1 MYNFPHT
8 QQSDDGAVAMKE
20 PVGPQIL
27 VVDDDASMVRMLRHR
42 LEREGYR
49 VASASNG
56 EEGLSLIRN
65 EVFNLVVTD
74 MKMPKLR
81 GDELAKAISQFNPEI
96 PVIIMTAYGEVG
108 EAVKLMQDGIFHYVT
123 KPFDVEELMGRIR
136 KALDRHRTTTEV
148 KQVRTRIMNRRKSD
162 FIVGSCP
169 KIEELLTQISIVA
182 QNDVPVIIYGESG
195 TGKELVARAIHYTGK
210 RADRPFIVENCGAI
224 PENLIENEL
233 FGHVKGAYTDA
244 RTDQKGLFEEAHG
257 GTLFLDEIG
266 ELPLALQVKFLRVL
280 QDGEF
285 KRIGST
291 KSVKV
296 DVRVIA
302 ATNKDLI
309 QAIAEKTFR
318 EDLFYRLNVIP
329 IHIPPLRERK
339 EDIPLLI
346 NHFLQEFNKELGKGV
361 EGFSPAAI
369 QKMMTYQWPG
379 NIRELKNKVKQAM
392 VLTRNNVITAE
403 DLFFHVPVSSN
414 KFQSFKEAKREF
426 EKEYISQV
434 LRICQGN
441 ISQAARLAKKD
452 RKDFYDV
459 MKKYGIQPET
469 FRKQAQQ
476 NQQQQATH

>member
-1 MYNFPHT
+1 MN
-8 QQSDDGAVAMKE
+8 E
-20 PVGPQIL
+20 PTGSQVL
-27 VVDDDASMVRMLRHR
+27 VVDDDASMQRMLRQR
-42 LEREGYR
+42 LEREGYA
-49 VASASNG
+49 VQTAPNG
-56 EEGLSLIRN
+56 EEGLNLIRK
-65 EVFNLVVTD
+65 EVFNLIITD
-74 MKMPKLR
+74 LRMPKLR
-81 GDELAKAISQFNPEI
+81 GEELVRAVSQFNPNI
-96 PVIIMTAYGEVG
+96 PIIVMTAYGEVN
-108 EAVKLMQDGIFHYVT
+108 EAVELMQDGIYHYVT
-123 KPFDVEELMGRIR
+123 KPFDVEDLVLKVKR
-136 KALDRHRTTTEV
+136 ALDKQITTSEAR
-148 KQVRTRIMNRRKSD
+148 QVRNKIMSRRKSD
-162 FIVGSCP
+162 YIVGSCP

-195 TGKELVARAIHYTGK
+195 TGKELVSRAIHYTGK
-210 RADRPFIVENCGAI
+210 RADRPFVVENCGAI

-266 ELPLALQVKFLRVL
+266 ELPTTTQVKFLRVL

-291 KSVKV
+291 RPIRV

-309 QAIAEKTFR
+309 QAIADKSFR

-329 IHIPPLRERK
+329 VHIPPLRERK

-346 NHFLQEFNKELGKGV
+346 NHFLTEFNKELGKAV

-459 MKKYGIQPET
+459 MKKYGIQPEA
-469 FRKQAQQ
+469 FRKQ
-476 NQQQQATH
+476 QAS

>member
-1 MYNFPHT
+1 M
-8 QQSDDGAVAMKE
+8 S
-20 PVGPQIL
+20 
-27 VVDDDASMVRMLRHR
+27 
-42 LEREGYR
+42 
-49 VASASNG
+49 
-56 EEGLSLIRN
+56 
-65 EVFNLVVTD
+65 
-74 MKMPKLR
+74 
-81 GDELAKAISQFNPEI
+81 
-96 PVIIMTAYGEVG
+96 
-108 EAVKLMQDGIFHYVT
+108 
-123 KPFDVEELMGRIR
+123 
-136 KALDRHRTTTEV
+136 
-148 KQVRTRIMNRRKSD
+148 RRKSD

-210 RADRPFIVENCGAI
+210 RADRPFVVENCGAI

-266 ELPLALQVKFLRVL
+266 ELPLPLQVKFLRVL

-291 KSVKV
+291 RAIKV

-309 QAIAEKTFR
+309 QAISEKTFR

-329 IHIPPLRERK
+329 IHLPPLRDRK

-346 NHFLQEFNKELGKGV
+346 NHFLTEFNKELGKNV

-441 ISQAARLAKKD
+441 ISQAARLARKD

-459 MKKYGIQPET
+459 MKKYGIQPEV
-469 FRKQAQQ
+469 FRKQ
-476 NQQQQATH
+476 QAG

>member
-1 MYNFPHT
+1 MN
-8 QQSDDGAVAMKE
+8 E
-20 PVGPQIL
+20 PTGSQVL
-27 VVDDDASMVRMLRHR
+27 VVDDDASMQRMLRQR
-42 LEREGYR
+42 LEREGYA
-49 VASASNG
+49 VQTAPDG
-56 EEGLSLIRN
+56 EEGLDLIRKEVFSLII
-65 EVFNLVVTD
+65 TD
-74 MKMPKLR
+74 MRMPKLR
-81 GDELAKAISQFNPEI
+81 GDELVRAVAQFNPNI
-96 PVIIMTAYGEVG
+96 PIIVMTAYAEVD
-108 EAVKLMQDGIFHYVT
+108 EAVQLMRDGLYHYVT
-123 KPFDVEELMGRIR
+123 KPFDVEDLVTKVK
-136 KALDRHRTTTEV
+136 KALDQEITSSEAR
-148 KQVRTRIMNRRKSD
+148 QVRTKIVSRRKSD
-162 FIVGSCP
+162 YIVGACS

-210 RADRPFIVENCGAI
+210 RSDRPFVVENCGAI
-224 PENLIENEL
+224 PETLIENEL

-266 ELPLALQVKFLRVL
+266 ELPVTLQVKFLRVL

-285 KRIGST
+285 KRVGST
-291 KSVKV
+291 RPIRV

-309 QAIAEKTFR
+309 QAIAEKSFR

-329 IHIPPLRERK
+329 VTTPPLRERK

-346 NHFLQEFNKELGKGV
+346 NQFLTDFNKELGKAV

-379 NIRELKNKVKQAM
+379 NVRELKNKVKQAM

-459 MKKYGIQPET
+459 MKKYGIQPEA
-469 FRKQAQQ
+469 FRKQHAS
-476 NQQQQATH
+476 

>member
-1 MYNFPHT
+1 MN
-8 QQSDDGAVAMKE
+8 E
-20 PVGPQIL
+20 PTGSQVL
-27 VVDDDASMVRMLRHR
+27 VVDDDASMQRMLRQR
-42 LEREGYR
+42 LEREGYA
-49 VASASNG
+49 VQTAPDG
-56 EEGLSLIRN
+56 EEGLDLIRKEVFSLII
-65 EVFNLVVTD
+65 TD
-74 MKMPKLR
+74 MRMPKLR
-81 GDELAKAISQFNPEI
+81 GDELVRAVAQFNPNI
-96 PVIIMTAYGEVG
+96 PIIVMTAYAEVD
-108 EAVKLMQDGIFHYVT
+108 EAVQLMQDGIYHYVT
-123 KPFDVEELMGRIR
+123 KPFDVEDLVTKVK
-136 KALDRHRTTTEV
+136 KALDKQITTSEAR
-148 KQVRTRIMNRRKSD
+148 QVRTKIISRRKSD
-162 FIVGSCP
+162 YIVGACS

-210 RADRPFIVENCGAI
+210 RSDRPFVVENCGAI
-224 PENLIENEL
+224 PETLIENEL

-266 ELPLALQVKFLRVL
+266 ELPVTLQVKFLRVL

-291 KSVKV
+291 RPIRV

-329 IHIPPLRERK
+329 ITTPPLRERK

-346 NHFLQEFNKELGKGV
+346 NQFLTDFNKELGKAV

-379 NIRELKNKVKQAM
+379 NVRELKNKIKQAM

-459 MKKYGIQPET
+459 MKKYGIQPEA
-469 FRKQAQQ
+469 FRKQHAS
-476 NQQQQATH
+476 

>member
-1 MYNFPHT
+1 
-8 QQSDDGAVAMKE
+8 MKE

-49 VASASNG
+49 VVSASNG

-291 KSVKV
+291 KSIKV

-309 QAIAEKTFR
+309 QAIAEKAFR

-476 NQQQQATH
+476 NQQQQASH

>member
-1 MYNFPHT
+1 
-8 QQSDDGAVAMKE
+8 V
-20 PVGPQIL
+20 
-27 VVDDDASMVRMLRHR
+27 
-42 LEREGYR
+42 
-49 VASASNG
+49 
-56 EEGLSLIRN
+56 
-65 EVFNLVVTD
+65 
-74 MKMPKLR
+74 
-81 GDELAKAISQFNPEI
+81 
-96 PVIIMTAYGEVG
+96 
-108 EAVKLMQDGIFHYVT
+108 
-123 KPFDVEELMGRIR
+123 
-136 KALDRHRTTTEV
+136 
-148 KQVRTRIMNRRKSD
+148 
-162 FIVGSCP
+162 
-169 KIEELLTQISIVA
+169 
-182 QNDVPVIIYGESG
+182 
-195 TGKELVARAIHYTGK
+195 
-210 RADRPFIVENCGAI
+210 VENCGAI

-266 ELPLALQVKFLRVL
+266 ELPLPLQVKFLRVL

-291 KSVKV
+291 RGIKV

-309 QAIAEKTFR
+309 QAISEKAFR

-329 IHIPPLRERK
+329 INLPPLRDRK

-346 NHFLQEFNKELGKGV
+346 NHFLTEFNKELGKNV

-441 ISQAARLAKKD
+441 ISQAARLARKD

-459 MKKYGIQPET
+459 MKKYGIHPEI
-469 FRKQAQQ
+469 FRKQ
-476 NQQQQATH
+476 QAG

>member
-1 MYNFPHT
+1 
-8 QQSDDGAVAMKE
+8 MKE
-20 PVGPQIL
+20 PTGPQVL
-27 VVDDDASMVRMLRHR
+27 VVDDDASMQRMLRLR
-42 LEREGYR
+42 LEREGYK
-49 VASASNG
+49 VVTASDG
-56 EEGLSLIRN
+56 EEAANLIRQD
-65 EVFNLVVTD
+65 VFNLVITD
-74 MKMPKLR
+74 LKMPKLR
-81 GDELAKAISQFNPEI
+81 GDELARAISQFNPEI
-96 PVIIMTAYGEVG
+96 PVIVVTAYGEVD
-108 EAVKLMQDGIFHYVT
+108 EAVRLMRDGIYYYLT
-123 KPFDVEELMGRIR
+123 KPFDVEELVSRVK
-136 KALDRHRTTTEV
+136 KAIDKHRTTTEV
-148 KQVRTRIMNRRKSD
+148 KQVRTRIKSRRKSD
-162 FIVGSCP
+162 YIVGASA
-169 KIEELLTQISIVA
+169 KIEDLLTQISIVA

-195 TGKELVARAIHYTGK
+195 TGKELVARAIHYTGRRGDK
-210 RADRPFIVENCGAI
+210 PFVVENCGAI

-266 ELPLALQVKFLRVL
+266 ELPVTLQVKFLRVL

-291 KSVKV
+291 RPIKV

-309 QAIAEKTFR
+309 QAIAEKAFR

-346 NHFLQEFNKELGKGV
+346 NHFLNDFNKELSKNV

-414 KFQSFKEAKREF
+414 KFQSFKDAKREF

-459 MKKYGIQPET
+459 MKKYGIQPEA
-469 FRKQAQQ
+469 FRKQ
-476 NQQQQATH
+476 QAG

>member
-8 QQSDDGAVAMKE
+8 PKTAANGAVAMNE
-20 PVGPQIL
+20 PTGSQVL
-27 VVDDDASMVRMLRHR
+27 VVDDDASMQRLLRQR
-42 LEREGYR
+42 LEREGYA
-49 VASASNG
+49 VQTAPNG
-56 EEGLSLIRN
+56 EEGLDLIRK
-65 EVFNLVVTD
+65 EVFNLIITD
-74 MKMPKLR
+74 VRMPKLG
-81 GDELAKAISQFNPEI
+81 GDELVRAVAQFNPNI
-96 PVIIMTAYGEVG
+96 PIIVMTAFGEVDQ
-108 EAVKLMQDGIFHYVT
+108 AVQLMQDGVYHYFT
-123 KPFDVEELMGRIR
+123 KPFDVEDLVVKVK
-136 KALDRHRTTTEV
+136 KALDKQITSTEAR
-148 KQVRTRIMNRRKSD
+148 QVRSKIMSRRKSD
-162 FIVGSCP
+162 YIVGACP

-210 RADRPFIVENCGAI
+210 RADRPFVVENCGAI

-266 ELPLALQVKFLRVL
+266 ELPITTQVKFLRVL

-291 KSVKV
+291 RPIRV

-329 IHIPPLRERK
+329 VHIPPLRERK

-346 NHFLQEFNKELGKGV
+346 NHFLNDFNKELAKTV

-379 NIRELKNKVKQAM
+379 NVRELKNKVKQAM

-459 MKKYGIQPET
+459 MKKYGIQPEA
-469 FRKQAQQ
+469 FRKQHAG
-476 NQQQQATH
+476 

>member
-1 MYNFPHT
+1 MN
-8 QQSDDGAVAMKE
+8 E
-20 PVGPQIL
+20 PTGSQVLI
-27 VVDDDASMVRMLRHR
+27 VDDDASMQRMLRHR
-42 LEREGYR
+42 LEREGYG
-49 VASASNG
+49 VHSAPNG
-56 EEGLSLIRN
+56 EEGLEMIRK
-65 EVFNLVVTD
+65 EVFNLIITD
-74 MKMPKLR
+74 VRMPKLR
-81 GDELAKAISQFNPEI
+81 GDELVRAVSHFNPNI
-96 PVIIMTAYGEVG
+96 PIIVMTAYGEVN
-108 EAVKLMQDGIFHYVT
+108 EAVRLIQNGVYHYIT
-123 KPFDVEELMGRIR
+123 KPFDVEDLVAKVK
-136 KALDRHRTTTEV
+136 KALDKQITSSEAR
-148 KQVRTRIMNRRKSD
+148 QVRTKIMSRRKSD
-162 FIVGSCP
+162 YIVGTCP

-210 RADRPFIVENCGAI
+210 RCERPFVVENCGAI

-266 ELPLALQVKFLRVL
+266 ELPMTLQVKFLRVL

-291 KSVKV
+291 RPIRV

-309 QAIAEKTFR
+309 QAIAEKGFR

-329 IHIPPLRERK
+329 VHIPPLRERK

-346 NHFLQEFNKELGKGV
+346 NHFLTDFNKELGKQV

-459 MKKYGIQPET
+459 MKKYGIQPEA
-469 FRKQAQQ
+469 FRKQHAG
-476 NQQQQATH
+476 

>member
-1 MYNFPHT
+1 MA
-8 QQSDDGAVAMKE
+8 DGV
-20 PVGPQIL
+20 
-27 VVDDDASMVRMLRHR
+27 
-42 LEREGYR
+42 Y
-49 VASASNG
+49 
-56 EEGLSLIRN
+56 
-65 EVFNLVVTD
+65 
-74 MKMPKLR
+74 
-81 GDELAKAISQFNPEI
+81 
-96 PVIIMTAYGEVG
+96 
-108 EAVKLMQDGIFHYVT
+108 HYVT
-123 KPFDVEELMGRIR
+123 KPFDVEDLVHRVN
-136 KALDRHRTTTEV
+136 KAIERQKTHSEV
-148 KQVRTRIMNRRKSD
+148 KQVRNKIQSRRKSD
-162 FIVGSCP
+162 YIVGASP

-195 TGKELVARAIHYTGK
+195 TGKELVARAIHYTGR
-210 RADRPFIVENCGAI
+210 RADKPFIVENCGAI

-244 RTDQKGLFEEAHG
+244 RTDQKGLFEEAHL

-266 ELPLALQVKFLRVL
+266 ELPLSLQVKFLRVL

-291 KSVKV
+291 RPIKV

-329 IHIPPLRERK
+329 MHIPPLRERK

-346 NHFLQEFNKELGKGV
+346 NHFLAEFNKELGKNV

-379 NIRELKNKVKQAM
+379 NVRELKNKVKQAM
-392 VLTRNNVITAE
+392 VLTRNNVIGAE
-403 DLFFHVPVSSN
+403 DLFFHVPVASN
-414 KFQSFKEAKREF
+414 KFQSFREAKREF

-434 LRICQGN
+434 LRISQGN

-459 MKKYGIQPET
+459 MKKYNIQPDA
-469 FRKQAQQ
+469 FRKS
-476 NQQQQATH
+476 

>member
-1 MYNFPHT
+1 VN
-8 QQSDDGAVAMKE
+8 
-20 PVGPQIL
+20 
-27 VVDDDASMVRMLRHR
+27 
-42 LEREGYR
+42 
-49 VASASNG
+49 
-56 EEGLSLIRN
+56 
-65 EVFNLVVTD
+65 
-74 MKMPKLR
+74 
-81 GDELAKAISQFNPEI
+81 
-96 PVIIMTAYGEVG
+96 
-108 EAVKLMQDGIFHYVT
+108 
-123 KPFDVEELMGRIR
+123 
-136 KALDRHRTTTEV
+136 
-148 KQVRTRIMNRRKSD
+148 QVRSKIMSRRKSD
-162 FIVGSCP
+162 FIVGTCP

-210 RADRPFIVENCGAI
+210 RADRPFVVENCGAI

-266 ELPLALQVKFLRVL
+266 ELPLPLQVKFLRVL

-291 KSVKV
+291 RGIKV

-309 QAIAEKTFR
+309 QAISEKAFR

-329 IHIPPLRERK
+329 INLPPLRDRK

-346 NHFLQEFNKELGKGV
+346 NHFLTEFNKELGKNV

-441 ISQAARLAKKD
+441 ISQAARLARKD

-459 MKKYGIQPET
+459 MKKYGIHPEI
-469 FRKQAQQ
+469 FRKQ
-476 NQQQQATH
+476 QAG

>member
-1 MYNFPHT
+1 MN
-8 QQSDDGAVAMKE
+8 E
-20 PVGPQIL
+20 PTGSQVL
-27 VVDDDASMVRMLRHR
+27 VVDDDASMQRMLRQR
-42 LEREGYR
+42 LEREGYA
-49 VASASNG
+49 VQTAPNG
-56 EEGLSLIRN
+56 EEGLNLIRK
-65 EVFNLVVTD
+65 EVFNLIITD
-74 MKMPKLR
+74 LRMPKLR
-81 GDELAKAISQFNPEI
+81 GDELVRAVSQFNPNI
-96 PVIIMTAYGEVG
+96 PIIVMTAYGEVN
-108 EAVKLMQDGIFHYVT
+108 EAVELMQDGIYHYVT
-123 KPFDVEELMGRIR
+123 KPFDVEDLVLKVKR
-136 KALDRHRTTTEV
+136 ALDKQITTSEAR
-148 KQVRTRIMNRRKSD
+148 QVRNKIMSRRKSD
-162 FIVGSCP
+162 YIVGSCP

-210 RADRPFIVENCGAI
+210 RADRPFVVENCGAI

-233 FGHVKGAYTDA
+233 FGHMKGAYTDA

-266 ELPLALQVKFLRVL
+266 ELPTTTQVKFLRVL

-291 KSVKV
+291 RPIRV

-309 QAIAEKTFR
+309 QAIADKSFR

-329 IHIPPLRERK
+329 VHIPPLRERK

-346 NHFLQEFNKELGKGV
+346 NHFLTEFNKELGKVV

-459 MKKYGIQPET
+459 MKKYGIQPEA
-469 FRKQAQQ
+469 FRKQ
-476 NQQQQATH
+476 QAS

>member
-1 MYNFPHT
+1 M
-8 QQSDDGAVAMKE
+8 GAC
-20 PVGPQIL
+20 
-27 VVDDDASMVRMLRHR
+27 S
-42 LEREGYR
+42 
-49 VASASNG
+49 
-56 EEGLSLIRN
+56 
-65 EVFNLVVTD
+65 
-74 MKMPKLR
+74 
-81 GDELAKAISQFNPEI
+81 
-96 PVIIMTAYGEVG
+96 
-108 EAVKLMQDGIFHYVT
+108 
-123 KPFDVEELMGRIR
+123 
-136 KALDRHRTTTEV
+136 
-148 KQVRTRIMNRRKSD
+148 
-162 FIVGSCP
+162 

-210 RADRPFIVENCGAI
+210 RSDRPFVVENCGAI
-224 PENLIENEL
+224 PETLIENEL

-266 ELPLALQVKFLRVL
+266 ELPVTLQVKFLRVL

-291 KSVKV
+291 RPIRV

-329 IHIPPLRERK
+329 VTTPPLRERK

-346 NHFLQEFNKELGKGV
+346 NQFLTDFNKELGKAV

-379 NIRELKNKVKQAM
+379 NVRELKNKVKQAM

-459 MKKYGIQPET
+459 MKKYGIQPEA
-469 FRKQAQQ
+469 FRKQHAS
-476 NQQQQATH
+476 

>member
-1 MYNFPHT
+1 MYNSSHT
-8 QQSDDGAVAMKE
+8 NNANDQDSVLMTE
-20 PVGPQIL
+20 PTGPQIL
-27 VVDDDASMVRMLRHR
+27 IVDDDASMQRMLRHR

-49 VASASNG
+49 VATASDG
-56 EEGLSLIRN
+56 EEGINAIRQDAFSLVI
-65 EVFNLVVTD
+65 TD
-74 MKMPKLR
+74 MRMPRLQ
-81 GDELAKAISQFNPEI
+81 GEELVKAVSNFNPEI
-96 PVIIMTAYGEVG
+96 PVIVMTAYGEVG
-108 EAVKLMQDGIFHYVT
+108 EAVRLMQDGIYHYVT
-123 KPFDVEELMGRIR
+123 KPFDVEDLVHRVN
-136 KALDRHRTTTEV
+136 KAVERHRTHSEV
-148 KQVRTRIMNRRKSD
+148 KQVRNKIQSRRKSD
-162 FIVGSCP
+162 YIVGGSP
-169 KIEELLTQISIVA
+169 KVEELLTQISIVA

-195 TGKELVARAIHYTGK
+195 TGKELVARAIHYTGR
-210 RADRPFIVENCGAI
+210 RADKPFIVENCGAI

-244 RTDQKGLFEEAHG
+244 RTDQKGLFEEAHL
-257 GTLFLDEIG
+257 GTLFLDEVG
-266 ELPLALQVKFLRVL
+266 ELPLSLQVKFLRVL

-291 KSVKV
+291 RSIKV

-329 IHIPPLRERK
+329 MHIPPLRERK

-346 NHFLQEFNKELGKGV
+346 NHFLAEFNKELGKNV

-379 NIRELKNKVKQAM
+379 NVRELKNKVKQAM
-392 VLTRNNVITAE
+392 VLTRNNVIGAE
-403 DLFFHVPVSSN
+403 DLFFHVPVASN
-414 KFQSFKEAKREF
+414 KFQSFREAKREF

-434 LRICQGN
+434 LRISQGN

-459 MKKYGIQPET
+459 MKKYNIQPDA
-469 FRKQAQQ
+469 FRKS
-476 NQQQQATH
+476 

>member
-1 MYNFPHT
+1 M
-8 QQSDDGAVAMKE
+8 S
-20 PVGPQIL
+20 
-27 VVDDDASMVRMLRHR
+27 
-42 LEREGYR
+42 
-49 VASASNG
+49 
-56 EEGLSLIRN
+56 
-65 EVFNLVVTD
+65 
-74 MKMPKLR
+74 
-81 GDELAKAISQFNPEI
+81 
-96 PVIIMTAYGEVG
+96 
-108 EAVKLMQDGIFHYVT
+108 
-123 KPFDVEELMGRIR
+123 
-136 KALDRHRTTTEV
+136 
-148 KQVRTRIMNRRKSD
+148 RRKSD
-162 FIVGSCP
+162 YIVGACP

-195 TGKELVARAIHYTGK
+195 TGKELVARAIHYTGR
-210 RADRPFIVENCGAI
+210 RADKPFIVENCGAI

-266 ELPLALQVKFLRVL
+266 ELPLPLQVKFLRVL

-291 KSVKV
+291 RPIKV

-329 IHIPPLRERK
+329 VHIPPLRERK

-346 NHFLQEFNKELGKGV
+346 NHFLNEFNKELGKKV
-361 EGFSPAAI
+361 DGFSPAAI

-379 NIRELKNKVKQAM
+379 NVRELKNKVKQAM

-459 MKKYGIQPET
+459 MKKYGIHPET

-476 NQQQQATH
+476 S

>member
-1 MYNFPHT
+1 MN
-8 QQSDDGAVAMKE
+8 E
-20 PVGPQIL
+20 PTGSQVL
-27 VVDDDASMVRMLRHR
+27 VVDDDASMQRMLRQR
-42 LEREGYR
+42 LEREGYA
-49 VASASNG
+49 VHTAPNG
-56 EEGLSLIRN
+56 EEGLDLIRKEVISLII
-65 EVFNLVVTD
+65 TD
-74 MKMPKLR
+74 LRMPKLR
-81 GDELAKAISQFNPEI
+81 GDELVKAVAQFNPNI
-96 PVIIMTAYGEVG
+96 PIIVMTAYAEVD
-108 EAVKLMQDGIFHYVT
+108 EAVQLMRDGIYHYVT
-123 KPFDVEELMGRIR
+123 KPFDVEELVTKVK
-136 KALDRHRTTTEV
+136 KALDNEITSSEAR
-148 KQVRTRIMNRRKSD
+148 QVRTKIMSRRKSD
-162 FIVGSCP
+162 YIVGACA
-169 KIEELLTQISIVA
+169 KIEELLTQTSIVA

-210 RADRPFIVENCGAI
+210 RADRPFVVENCGAI
-224 PENLIENEL
+224 PETLIENEL

-266 ELPLALQVKFLRVL
+266 ELPVALQVKFLRVL

-291 KSVKV
+291 RPIRV

-309 QAIAEKTFR
+309 QAIADKSFR

-329 IHIPPLRERK
+329 VNIPPLRERK

-346 NHFLQEFNKELGKGV
+346 NHFLTDFNKELGKVV

-379 NIRELKNKVKQAM
+379 NVRELKNKVKQAM

-459 MKKYGIQPET
+459 MKKYGIQPEA
-469 FRKQAQQ
+469 FRKQQ
-476 NQQQQATH
+476 NAS

>member
-1 MYNFPHT
+1 MTLPIIVLTGHGSIAHAVELTKRGVFAYLTKPYDPDALLAEVRT
-8 QQSDDGAVAMKE
+8 AVAVTAPPEDIDGDWQAEIVTRSPLMRQ
-20 PVGPQIL
+20 V
-27 VVDDDASMVRMLRHR
+27 LRR
-42 LEREGYR
+42 
-49 VASASNG
+49 A
-56 EEGLSLIRN
+56 SLIAA
-65 EVFNLVVTD
+65 TD
-74 MKMPKLR
+74 ARVLIQGP
-81 GDELAKAISQFNPEI
+81 
-96 PVIIMTAYGEVG
+96 
-108 EAVKLMQDGIFHYVT
+108 
-123 KPFDVEELMGRIR
+123 
-136 KALDRHRTTTEV
+136 
-148 KQVRTRIMNRRKSD
+148 
-162 FIVGSCP
+162 
-169 KIEELLTQISIVA
+169 
-182 QNDVPVIIYGESG
+182 SG
-195 TGKELVARAIHYTGK
+195 TGKELLARAIH
-210 RADRPFIVENCGAI
+210 RASGRRAGPFVAVNCAAI
-224 PENLIENEL
+224 PEHLIESEM
-233 FGHVKGAYTDA
+233 FGHAKGAFTGAA
-244 RTDQKGLFEEAHG
+244 REHKGLFQAADG

-266 ELPLALQVKFLRVL
+266 ELPLPLQVKFLRVL

-291 KSVKV
+291 RAIKV

-309 QAIAEKTFR
+309 QAISEKTFR

-329 IHIPPLRERK
+329 IHLPPLRDRK

-346 NHFLQEFNKELGKGV
+346 NHFLTEFNKELGKNV

-441 ISQAARLAKKD
+441 ISQAARLARKD

-459 MKKYGIQPET
+459 MKKYGIQPEV
-469 FRKQAQQ
+469 FRKQQ
-476 NQQQQATH
+476 QQQQAG

>member
-1 MYNFPHT
+1 MN
-8 QQSDDGAVAMKE
+8 E
-20 PVGPQIL
+20 PTGSQVL
-27 VVDDDASMVRMLRHR
+27 VVDDDASMQRMLRQR
-42 LEREGYR
+42 LEREGYA
-49 VASASNG
+49 VQTAPNG
-56 EEGLSLIRN
+56 EEGLDLIRK
-65 EVFNLVVTD
+65 EVFNLIITD
-74 MKMPKLR
+74 LRMPKLR
-81 GDELAKAISQFNPEI
+81 GDELVRAVSQFNPNI
-96 PVIIMTAYGEVG
+96 PIIVMTAYGEVN
-108 EAVKLMQDGIFHYVT
+108 EAVELMQDGIYHYVT
-123 KPFDVEELMGRIR
+123 KPFDVEDLVLKVKR
-136 KALDRHRTTTEV
+136 ALDKQITTSEAR
-148 KQVRTRIMNRRKSD
+148 QVRNKIMSRRKSD
-162 FIVGSCP
+162 YIVGSCP

-210 RADRPFIVENCGAI
+210 RADRPFVVENCGAI

-266 ELPLALQVKFLRVL
+266 ELPTTTQVKFLRVL

-291 KSVKV
+291 RPIRV

-309 QAIAEKTFR
+309 QAIADKSFR

-329 IHIPPLRERK
+329 VHIPPLRERK

-346 NHFLQEFNKELGKGV
+346 NHFLTEFNKELGKVV

-379 NIRELKNKVKQAM
+379 NVRELKNKVKQAM

-459 MKKYGIQPET
+459 MKKYGIQPEA
-469 FRKQAQQ
+469 FRKQ
-476 NQQQQATH
+476 QAS

>member
-1 MYNFPHT
+1 MN
-8 QQSDDGAVAMKE
+8 E
-20 PVGPQIL
+20 PTGSQVL
-27 VVDDDASMVRMLRHR
+27 VVDDDASMQRMLRQR
-42 LEREGYR
+42 LEREGYA
-49 VASASNG
+49 VQTAPNG
-56 EEGLSLIRN
+56 EEGLDLIRKEVFSLII
-65 EVFNLVVTD
+65 TD
-74 MKMPKLR
+74 MRMPKLR
-81 GDELAKAISQFNPEI
+81 GDELVRAVAQFNPNI
-96 PVIIMTAYGEVG
+96 PIIVMTAYAEVD
-108 EAVKLMQDGIFHYVT
+108 EAVQLMQDGIYHYVT
-123 KPFDVEELMGRIR
+123 KPFDVEDLVTKVK
-136 KALDRHRTTTEV
+136 KALDKQITTSEAR
-148 KQVRTRIMNRRKSD
+148 QVRTKIISRRKSD
-162 FIVGSCP
+162 YIVGACS

-210 RADRPFIVENCGAI
+210 RSDRPFVVENCGAI
-224 PENLIENEL
+224 PETLIENEL

-266 ELPLALQVKFLRVL
+266 ELPVTLQVKFLRVL

-291 KSVKV
+291 RPIRV

-309 QAIAEKTFR
+309 QAIAEKSFR

-329 IHIPPLRERK
+329 ITTPPLRERK

-346 NHFLQEFNKELGKGV
+346 NQFLTDFNKELGKAV

-379 NIRELKNKVKQAM
+379 NVRELKNKVKQAM

-459 MKKYGIQPET
+459 MKKYGIQPEA
-469 FRKQAQQ
+469 FRKQHAS
-476 NQQQQATH
+476 

>member
-1 MYNFPHT
+1 MN
-8 QQSDDGAVAMKE
+8 E
-20 PVGPQIL
+20 PTGSQVL
-27 VVDDDASMVRMLRHR
+27 VVDDDASMQRMLRQR
-42 LEREGYR
+42 LEREGYA
-49 VASASNG
+49 VHTAPNG
-56 EEGLSLIRN
+56 EEGLDLIRK
-65 EVFNLVVTD
+65 EVFNLIITD
-74 MKMPKLR
+74 MRMPKLR
-81 GDELAKAISQFNPEI
+81 GDELVRAVAQFNPNI
-96 PVIIMTAYGEVG
+96 PIIVMTAYAEVD
-108 EAVKLMQDGIFHYVT
+108 EAVQLMQDGIYHYVT
-123 KPFDVEELMGRIR
+123 KPFDVEDLVTKVK
-136 KALDRHRTTTEV
+136 KALDEQITHSEAR
-148 KQVRTRIMNRRKSD
+148 QVRTKIISRRKSD
-162 FIVGSCP
+162 YIVGACG

-210 RADRPFIVENCGAI
+210 RSDRPFVVENCGAI
-224 PENLIENEL
+224 PETLIENEL

-266 ELPLALQVKFLRVL
+266 ELPVTLQVKFLRVL

-291 KSVKV
+291 RPIRV

-309 QAIAEKTFR
+309 QAIAEKSFR

-329 IHIPPLRERK
+329 VTTPPLRERK

-346 NHFLQEFNKELGKGV
+346 NQFLTDFNKELGKAV

-379 NIRELKNKVKQAM
+379 NVRELKNKCKQAM

-459 MKKYGIQPET
+459 MKKYGIQPEA
-469 FRKQAQQ
+469 FRKQHAS
-476 NQQQQATH
+476 

>member
-1 MYNFPHT
+1 MN
-8 QQSDDGAVAMKE
+8 E
-20 PVGPQIL
+20 PTGSQVL
-27 VVDDDASMVRMLRHR
+27 VVDDDASMQRMLRQR
-42 LEREGYR
+42 LEREGYA
-49 VASASNG
+49 VQTAPNG
-56 EEGLSLIRN
+56 EEGLDLIRK
-65 EVFNLVVTD
+65 EVFNLIITD
-74 MKMPKLR
+74 LRMPKLR
-81 GDELAKAISQFNPEI
+81 GDELVRAVSQFNPNI
-96 PVIIMTAYGEVG
+96 PIIVMTAYGEVN
-108 EAVKLMQDGIFHYVT
+108 EAVELMQDGIYHYVT
-123 KPFDVEELMGRIR
+123 KPFDVEDLVLKVKR
-136 KALDRHRTTTEV
+136 ALDKQITTSEAR
-148 KQVRTRIMNRRKSD
+148 QVRNKIMSRRKSD
-162 FIVGSCP
+162 YIVGSCP

-210 RADRPFIVENCGAI
+210 RADRPFVVENCGAI

-266 ELPLALQVKFLRVL
+266 ELPTTTQVKFLRVL

-291 KSVKV
+291 RPIRV

-309 QAIAEKTFR
+309 QAIADKSFR

-329 IHIPPLRERK
+329 VHIPPLRERK

-346 NHFLQEFNKELGKGV
+346 NHFLTEFNKELGKAV

-403 DLFFHVPVSSN
+403 ELFFHVPVSSN

-459 MKKYGIQPET
+459 MKKYGIQPEA
-469 FRKQAQQ
+469 FRKQ
-476 NQQQQATH
+476 QAS

>member
-1 MYNFPHT
+1 
-8 QQSDDGAVAMKE
+8 
-20 PVGPQIL
+20 
-27 VVDDDASMVRMLRHR
+27 
-42 LEREGYR
+42 
-49 VASASNG
+49 
-56 EEGLSLIRN
+56 
-65 EVFNLVVTD
+65 
-74 MKMPKLR
+74 
-81 GDELAKAISQFNPEI
+81 
-96 PVIIMTAYGEVG
+96 
-108 EAVKLMQDGIFHYVT
+108 
-123 KPFDVEELMGRIR
+123 
-136 KALDRHRTTTEV
+136 
-148 KQVRTRIMNRRKSD
+148 
-162 FIVGSCP
+162 
-169 KIEELLTQISIVA
+169 VA

-291 KSVKV
+291 KPIKV

-379 NIRELKNKVKQAM
+379 NVRELKNKVKQAM

-476 NQQQQATH
+476 NNQQQSPSN

>member
-1 MYNFPHT
+1 ME
-8 QQSDDGAVAMKE
+8 E
-20 PVGPQIL
+20 PRGPQVL
-27 VVDDDASMVRMLRHR
+27 VVDDDANMLRMLRHR
-42 LEREGYR
+42 LEREGYK
-49 VASASNG
+49 VATAGDG
-56 EEGLSLIRN
+56 EEGINLIQN
-65 EVFNLVVTD
+65 EVFNLVITD
-74 MKMPKLR
+74 LKMPKLR
-81 GDELAKAISQFNPEI
+81 GDELARAVAKFNPEI
-96 PVIIMTAYGEVG
+96 PVIIMTAYGEVT
-108 EAVKLMQDGIFHYVT
+108 EAVQLMQDGVFHYVT
-123 KPFDVEELMGRIR
+123 KPFDVEELMGRVKR
-136 KALDRHRTTTEV
+136 ALDKHRTTSEV
-148 KQVRTRIMNRRKSD
+148 KQVRSRIMSRRKSD
-162 FIVGSCP
+162 YIVGACP

-210 RADRPFIVENCGAI
+210 RNDKPFVVENCGAI

-291 KSVKV
+291 RAIKV

-309 QAIAEKTFR
+309 QAIAEKAFR
-318 EDLFYRLNVIP
+318 EDLYYRLNVIP
-329 IHIPPLRERK
+329 IQIPPLRERK

-346 NHFLQEFNKELGKGV
+346 SHFLQEFNKELGKKV

-379 NIRELKNKVKQAM
+379 NVRELKNKVKQAM

-403 DLFFHVPVSSN
+403 DLFFHIPVASN

-441 ISQAARLAKKD
+441 ISQAARLARKD

-469 FRKQAQQ
+469 YRKQAQQ
-476 NQQQQATH
+476 SSNNSS

>member
-1 MYNFPHT
+1 MN
-8 QQSDDGAVAMKE
+8 E
-20 PVGPQIL
+20 PTGSQVL
-27 VVDDDASMVRMLRHR
+27 VVDDDASMQRMLRQR
-42 LEREGYR
+42 LEREGYA
-49 VASASNG
+49 VQTAPNG
-56 EEGLSLIRN
+56 EEGLNLIRK
-65 EVFNLVVTD
+65 EVFNLIITD
-74 MKMPKLR
+74 LRMPKLR
-81 GDELAKAISQFNPEI
+81 GDELVRAVSQFNPNI
-96 PVIIMTAYGEVG
+96 PIIVMTAYGEVN
-108 EAVKLMQDGIFHYVT
+108 EAVELMQDGIYHYVT
-123 KPFDVEELMGRIR
+123 KPFDVEDLVVKVKR
-136 KALDRHRTTTEV
+136 ALDKQITTSEAR
-148 KQVRTRIMNRRKSD
+148 QVRNKIMSRRKSD
-162 FIVGSCP
+162 YIVGSCP

-195 TGKELVARAIHYTGK
+195 TGKELVSRAIHYTGK
-210 RADRPFIVENCGAI
+210 RADRPFVVENCGAI

-266 ELPLALQVKFLRVL
+266 ELPTTTQVKFLRVL

-291 KSVKV
+291 RPIRV

-309 QAIAEKTFR
+309 QAIADKSFR

-329 IHIPPLRERK
+329 VHIPPLRERK

-346 NHFLQEFNKELGKGV
+346 NHFLTEFNKELGKAV

-459 MKKYGIQPET
+459 MKKYGIQPEA
-469 FRKQAQQ
+469 FRKQ
-476 NQQQQATH
+476 QAS

>member
-8 QQSDDGAVAMKE
+8 QETTDGAVTMRE
-20 PVGPQIL
+20 PAGPQVLI
-27 VVDDDASMVRMLRHR
+27 VDDDASMQRMLKTR
-42 LEREGYR
+42 LEREGYHV
-49 VASASNG
+49 VAANDG
-56 EEGLSLIRN
+56 DVGLDLIRKQ
-65 EVFNLVVTD
+65 VFNLVITD
-74 MKMPKLR
+74 MKMPKLK
-81 GDELAKAISQFNPEI
+81 GDELARSITQFNPDI
-96 PVIIMTAYGEVG
+96 PVIIMTAYGEVN
-108 EAVKLMQDGIFHYVT
+108 EAVRLMQDGVYHYLT
-123 KPFDVEELMGRIR
+123 KPFDVEDLVEKAR
-136 KALDRHRTTTEV
+136 KAVERHRTYAEV
-148 KQVRTRIMNRRKSD
+148 KQVRTKIMSRRKSD
-162 FIVGSCP
+162 FIVGACS

-210 RADRPFIVENCGAI
+210 RADKPFVVENCGAI

-233 FGHVKGAYTDA
+233 FGHVKGTYTDA
-244 RTDQKGLFEEAHG
+244 RTDHKGLFEEAHD

-266 ELPLALQVKFLRVL
+266 ELPLPLQVKFLRVL

-291 KSVKV
+291 RGIKV

-309 QAIAEKTFR
+309 QAISEKSFR

-329 IHIPPLRERK
+329 IHLPPLRERK

-346 NHFLQEFNKELGKGV
+346 NHFLTDFNKELGKIV

-459 MKKYGIQPET
+459 MKKYGIEPEA
-469 FRKQAQQ
+469 FRKQQ
-476 NQQQQATH
+476 TG

>member
-1 MYNFPHT
+1 
-8 QQSDDGAVAMKE
+8 MKE
-20 PVGPQIL
+20 PSGPQVL
-27 VVDDDASMVRMLRHR
+27 VVDDDVSMQRMLKAR
-42 LEREGYR
+42 LEREGYTVE
-49 VASASNG
+49 VAGDG
-56 EEGLSLIRN
+56 EEGLELIQKH
-65 EVFNLVVTD
+65 VFNLVVTD

-81 GDELAKAISQFNPEI
+81 GDELARSIHEFNPDI
-96 PVIIMTAYGEVG
+96 PIIIMTAYGEVN
-108 EAVKLMQDGIFHYVT
+108 EAVTLMQDGVFHYLT
-123 KPFDVEELMGRIR
+123 KPFDVEELVERAR
-136 KALDRHRTTTEV
+136 KAIDRNRTTGEV
-148 KQVRTRIMNRRKSD
+148 KEVRTKIMNRRKSD
-162 FIVGSCP
+162 FIVGSSP
-169 KIEELLTQISIVA
+169 KIEDLLTQIAIVA

-195 TGKELVARAIHYTGK
+195 TGKELVARAIHYTGR
-210 RADRPFIVENCGAI
+210 RADQPFVVENCGAI

-244 RTDQKGLFEEAHG
+244 RTDQKGLFEEAHD

-266 ELPLALQVKFLRVL
+266 ELPLPLQVKFLRVL

-291 KSVKV
+291 KSIKV

-309 QAIAEKTFR
+309 QAIAEKSFR
-318 EDLFYRLNVIP
+318 EDLYYRLNVIP
-329 IHIPPLRERK
+329 IQLPPLRERK

-346 NHFLQEFNKELGKGV
+346 NHFLSDFNKELGKNV

-414 KFQSFKEAKREF
+414 KFQSFREAKREF

-459 MKKYGIQPET
+459 MKKYGIQPEA
-469 FRKQAQQ
+469 FRKQ
-476 NQQQQATH
+476 QAG

>member
-1 MYNFPHT
+1 MN
-8 QQSDDGAVAMKE
+8 E
-20 PVGPQIL
+20 PTGSQVL
-27 VVDDDASMVRMLRHR
+27 VVDDDASMQRMLRQR
-42 LEREGYR
+42 LEREGYA
-49 VASASNG
+49 VQTAPNG
-56 EEGLSLIRN
+56 EEGLDLIRK
-65 EVFNLVVTD
+65 EVFNLIITD
-74 MKMPKLR
+74 LRMPKLR
-81 GDELAKAISQFNPEI
+81 GDELVRAVSQFNPNI
-96 PVIIMTAYGEVG
+96 PIIVMTAYGEVN
-108 EAVKLMQDGIFHYVT
+108 EAVELMQDGIYHYVT
-123 KPFDVEELMGRIR
+123 KPFDVEDLVLKVKR
-136 KALDRHRTTTEV
+136 ALDKQITTSEAR
-148 KQVRTRIMNRRKSD
+148 QVRNKIMSRRKSD
-162 FIVGSCP
+162 YIVGSCP

-210 RADRPFIVENCGAI
+210 RADRPFVVENCGAI

-233 FGHVKGAYTDA
+233 FGHMKGAYTDA

-266 ELPLALQVKFLRVL
+266 ELPTTTQVKFLRVL

-291 KSVKV
+291 RPIRV

-309 QAIAEKTFR
+309 QAIADKSFR

-329 IHIPPLRERK
+329 VHIPPLRERK

-346 NHFLQEFNKELGKGV
+346 NHFLTEFNKELGKVV

-459 MKKYGIQPET
+459 MKKYGIQPEA
-469 FRKQAQQ
+469 FRKQ
-476 NQQQQATH
+476 QAS

>member
-1 MYNFPHT
+1 
-8 QQSDDGAVAMKE
+8 MKE

-329 IHIPPLRERK
+329 INIPPLRERK

>member
-8 QQSDDGAVAMKE
+8 PNSTTNGAVTMNE
-20 PVGPQIL
+20 PTGSQVL
-27 VVDDDASMVRMLRHR
+27 VVDDDASMQRMLRQR
-42 LEREGYR
+42 LEREGYA
-49 VASASNG
+49 VQTAPNG
-56 EEGLSLIRN
+56 EEGLDLIRK
-65 EVFNLVVTD
+65 EVFNLIITD
-74 MKMPKLR
+74 LRMPKLR
-81 GDELAKAISQFNPEI
+81 GDELVRAVSQFNPNI
-96 PVIIMTAYGEVG
+96 PIIVMTAYGEVN
-108 EAVKLMQDGIFHYVT
+108 EAVELMQDGIYHYVT
-123 KPFDVEELMGRIR
+123 KPFDVEDLVLKVKR
-136 KALDRHRTTTEV
+136 ALDKQITTSEAR
-148 KQVRTRIMNRRKSD
+148 QVRNKIMSRRKSD
-162 FIVGSCP
+162 YIVGSCP

-210 RADRPFIVENCGAI
+210 RADRPFVVENCGAI

-266 ELPLALQVKFLRVL
+266 ELPTTTQVKFLRVL

-291 KSVKV
+291 RPIRV

-309 QAIAEKTFR
+309 QAIADKSFR

-329 IHIPPLRERK
+329 VHIPPLRERK

-346 NHFLQEFNKELGKGV
+346 NHFLTEFNKELGKVV

-459 MKKYGIQPET
+459 MKKYGIQPEA
-469 FRKQAQQ
+469 FRKQ
-476 NQQQQATH
+476 QAS

>member
-1 MYNFPHT
+1 
-8 QQSDDGAVAMKE
+8 MKE
-20 PVGPQIL
+20 PMGPQVLI
-27 VVDDDASMVRMLRHR
+27 VDDDASMLRMLRHR
-42 LEREGYR
+42 LEREGYA
-49 VASASNG
+49 VVTAADG
-56 EEGLSLIRN
+56 EEGIGLIRQ
-65 EVFNLVVTD
+65 EVFSLVITD
-74 MKMPKLR
+74 LKMPKLR
-81 GDELAKAISQFNPEI
+81 GDELARAVSQFNPEI
-96 PVIIMTAYGEVG
+96 PVIVMTAYAEVN
-108 EAVKLMQDGIFHYVT
+108 EAVQLMQDGVFHYVT
-123 KPFDVEELMGRIR
+123 KPFDVEDLMT
-136 KALDRHRTTTEV
+136 KVKTAVDKHRTMSEV
-148 KQVRTRIMNRRKSD
+148 KQVRTKIMSRRKSD
-162 FIVGSCP
+162 YIVGACS

-195 TGKELVARAIHYTGK
+195 TGKELVSRAIHYTGK
-210 RADRPFIVENCGAI
+210 RADKPFIVENCGAI

-244 RTDQKGLFEEAHG
+244 RTDQKGLFEEAHR

-266 ELPLALQVKFLRVL
+266 ELPLPLQVKFLRVL

-291 KSVKV
+291 RPIKV

-309 QAIAEKTFR
+309 QAIAEKAFR

-329 IHIPPLRERK
+329 VNIPPLRERK

-346 NHFLQEFNKELGKGV
+346 NHFLTDFNKELGKKV
-361 EGFSPAAI
+361 DGFSPAAI

-459 MKKYGIQPET
+459 MKKYGIAPET

-476 NQQQQATH
+476 QST

>member
-1 MYNFPHT
+1 MN
-8 QQSDDGAVAMKE
+8 E
-20 PVGPQIL
+20 PTGSQVLI
-27 VVDDDASMVRMLRHR
+27 VDDDASMQRMLRHR
-42 LEREGYR
+42 LEQEGYG
-49 VASASNG
+49 VHSAPNG
-56 EEGLSLIRN
+56 EQGLEMIRK
-65 EVFNLVVTD
+65 EVFNLIITD
-74 MKMPKLR
+74 VRMPKLR
-81 GDELAKAISQFNPEI
+81 GDELVRAVSQFNPNI
-96 PVIIMTAYGEVG
+96 PIIVMTAYGEVN
-108 EAVKLMQDGIFHYVT
+108 EAVRLIQNGVYHYIT
-123 KPFDVEELMGRIR
+123 KPFDVEDLVVKVK
-136 KALDRHRTTTEV
+136 KALDKQLTSSEAR
-148 KQVRTRIMNRRKSD
+148 QVRSKIMSRRKSD
-162 FIVGSCP
+162 FIVGTCA
-169 KIEELLTQISIVA
+169 KIEELLTQTSIVA

-210 RADRPFIVENCGAI
+210 RCDRPFVVENCGAI

-266 ELPLALQVKFLRVL
+266 ELPLPLQVKFLRVL

-291 KSVKV
+291 RPIRV

-309 QAIAEKTFR
+309 QAIAEKAFR

-346 NHFLQEFNKELGKGV
+346 NHFLTDFNKELGKQV

-459 MKKYGIQPET
+459 MKKYGIQPEA
-469 FRKQAQQ
+469 FRKQHASQ
-476 NQQQQATH
+476 